1 MGIMSPASPPSRHG
15 TPPQTPRLEIL
26 YEFIR
31 LFINNL
37 CKYTPSTPRFQ
48 PYIYRPLF
56 IFHMINNITPRTA
69 KPDALTSLL
78 RSDLPDLGEIQVSL
92 VAPAPDRSV
101 EADSLTQFLNEAN
114 RWPRLIAEEELR
126 LGRLIKA
133 GKDEAGNLTPSAQA
147 AFFELVNRNLRL
159 SYHAAK
165 QMRVPREEM
174 MDLISAGN
182 CALLDAARDF
192 DADLGHRFSTYAFW
206 GIRSAV
212 MKELNFLRRTVRLP
226 RNLHEQ
232 LSKLR
237 KAEATLLQE
246 LGREPVEEEISDMLG
261 WSPEKIT
268 ELRSYQQH
276 GQSLDAPLGEESDTT
291 LGDTLKD
298 EDAATPAAQAE
309 AADFKDALREILA
322 QLTPRELEV
331 TRLRHGLDGEEL
343 TLDAIGQLQGVSRE
357 RIRQIEAAALRKL
370 HLGIRR

>member
-1 MGIMSPASPPSRHG
+1 MHPSDPPF
-15 TPPQTPRLEIL
+15 LAL
-26 YEFIR
+26 YIQAPF
-31 LFINNL
+31 F
-37 CKYTPSTPRFQ
+37 
-48 PYIYRPLF
+48 
-56 IFHMINNITPRTA
+56 FHMINNITPRTA

-78 RSDLPDLGEIQVSL
+78 RSDLPDLGEIRVS
-92 VAPAPDRSV
+92 VVETSPDHSG
-101 EADSLTQFLNEAN
+101 EADTLTRYLNQIS
-114 RWPRLIAEEELR
+114 RWPRLSAEEELR

-133 GKDEAGNLTPSAQA
+133 GKHADGNLTPAGQV
-147 AFFELVNRNLRL
+147 AFDELVSRNLRL
-159 SYHAAK
+159 PYHAAK

-174 MDLISAGN
+174 MELVGAGN
-182 CALLDAARDF
+182 FALLAAARDF

-212 MKELNFLRRTVRLP
+212 MRELNFLRRTVRLP

-237 KAEATLLQE
+237 KAEAALIQK
-246 LGREPVEEEISDMLG
+246 LGREPEAEDVADILAC
-261 WSPEKIT
+261 SPEKII

-276 GQSLDAPLGEESDTT
+276 SQSLDAPLGEESDTT
-291 LGDTLKD
+291 FGDTLKD
-298 EDAATPAAQAE
+298 EDATTPAAHAE
-309 AADFKDALREILA
+309 AADHKDALREVLA

-370 HLGIRR
+370 NQGIRR